1 MACVGEAE
9 GKEAQECQWNVSHRY
24 TMVQCQCHTDKPWC
38 NTDTVNIYMVQ
49 CLVINTDS
57 DITHRLFRR
66 LRDVLISKAFRK
78 ECRIKIAKGINCV
91 YSMQICSSAMRSR
104 A

>member
-1 MACVGEAE
+1 
-9 GKEAQECQWNVSHRY
+9 
-24 TMVQCQCHTDKPWC
+24 
-38 NTDTVNIYMVQ
+38 MVQ

-78 ECRIKIAKGINCV
+78 ECRIKIAKGINCAQQHAN
-91 YSMQICSSAMRSR
+91 MQFSNEKPSLTKSEKKIRR
-104 A
+104 NERK

>member
-1 MACVGEAE
+1 
-9 GKEAQECQWNVSHRY
+9 
-24 TMVQCQCHTDKPWC
+24 
-38 NTDTVNIYMVQ
+38 MVQ

-78 ECRIKIAKGINCV
+78 GCRIKIAKGINCAQQHANISNEKPSLTKSV
-91 YSMQICSSAMRSR
+91 KSEKKSEGMSASEGGRSGGVFLHWGDGGM
-104 A
+104 